1 MADRI
6 RIIAAFGMAAL
17 LGGCSLGSDYHRPD
31 AGLPAAFRATPAPS
45 AASAGPAAW
54 PARDWWRGFGSAD
67 LDQLIADAEANSFDI
82 LAAAARVEQ
91 ADAQVRI
98 SGAPLLPTVTGNGT
112 GQWTRSGRSRGV
124 ATSTGSAVAAAAAS
138 GSSTPTTLLTGATTP
153 TGSSKRYAETRT
165 YNTDLQFSYEI
176 DVWGRL
182 RAQQQSAETSALYSR
197 YDQEAVAQT
206 TITAVAIT
214 YFTALSYADRL
225 AVAERNLRDAEEI
238 LKAIRARVDAGIAS
252 ELDVS
257 QQETLVAGLRA
268 SIPAFRSQYQ
278 QEVAALAI
286 LVGRPPEDITLLPGT
301 LATIALPAVDS
312 GLPSALLERRPDI
325 AAAEAQ
331 LIAANADIRSARAN
345 LYPQFTLTGQ
355 GGLESGTLSS
365 FFGPGTLLFQVA
377 AGVAQTV
384 FDNGL
389 KGGQL
394 DQRRGRYDEL
404 LADYRKAVVQ
414 SLTDVEDA
422 LVAYQYAT
430 EQEQLE
436 QHAVDTAQRAADI
449 AKAQVEAGT
458 SDIVT
463 ALQAQNALF
472 SDLDTLAQV
481 RLTRVNALVDLYKA
495 LGGGWTRSDTVE
507 PPSTIYHGVL

>member
-1 MADRI
+1 MRV
-6 RIIAAFGMAAL
+6 RTRSLAASGMAAL
-17 LGGCSLGSDYHRPD
+17 LSGCSLGPAYQRPD
-31 AGLPAAFRATPAPS
+31 AGLPPAFRAT
-45 AASAGPAAW
+45 AATAAAAW

-91 ADAQVRI
+91 ADAQIRI
-98 SGAPLLPTVTGNGT
+98 SGAPLLPTVTANGT
-112 GQWTRSGRSRGV
+112 DQWTRSGIGRGRGV
-124 ATSTGSAVAAAAAS
+124 ASSTGSAVAAAAAS
-138 GSSTPTTLLTGATTP
+138 GSSTPTTLVTGIATP
-153 TGSSKRYAETRT
+153 TGSPKRYAETRT
-165 YNTDLQFSYEI
+165 YNTDLQVSYEI

-182 RAQQQSAETSALYSR
+182 RSQQQSAEASALYSR
-197 YDQEAVAQT
+197 YDEETVAQT
-206 TITAVAIT
+206 TITAVATT

-225 AVAERNLRDAEEI
+225 AVAERNLRDAEDI
-238 LKAIRARVDAGIAS
+238 LKAIQARLAAGIAS
-252 ELDVS
+252 DLDVS
-257 QQETLVAGLRA
+257 QQETLVAGIRA
-268 SIPAFRSQYQ
+268 SIPSFRSQYQ
-278 QEVAALAI
+278 QEVAGLAI

-301 LATIALPAVDS
+301 LAKIALPPVEA

-325 AAAEAQ
+325 ASAEAQ

-345 LYPQFTLTGQ
+345 LYPQFTLTAQ
-355 GGLESGTLSS
+355 GGLESGTLSA

-394 DQRRGRYDEL
+394 DQRRGRYNEL

-414 SLTDVEDA
+414 ALTDVEDA

-436 QHAVDTAQRAADI
+436 QQAVDTAQRAADI
-449 AKAQVEAGT
+449 ARAQVSAGT

>member
-1 MADRI
+1 
-6 RIIAAFGMAAL
+6 MAAL
-17 LGGCSLGSDYHRPD
+17 IGGCSLGPAYHRPD
-31 AGLPAAFRATPAPS
+31 AGLPPAFRATAES
-45 AASAGPAAW
+45 AAHAW

-91 ADAQVRI
+91 ADAQIRI
-98 SGAPLLPTVTGNGT
+98 SGAPLLPTITGNGT
-112 GQWTRSGRSRGV
+112 DQWTRSGIGRGRGV
-124 ATSTGSAVAAAAAS
+124 ASSTGSAVAAAAAS
-138 GSSTPTTLLTGATTP
+138 GSSTPTTLVTGVAQP
-153 TGSSKRYAETRT
+153 TGSPKRYAESRT
-165 YNTDLQFSYEI
+165 YNTDLQVSYEI

-182 RAQQQSAETSALYSR
+182 RAQQQSAEASALYSR
-197 YDQEAVAQT
+197 YDQETVAQT
-206 TITAVAIT
+206 TITAVATT

-225 AVAERNLRDAEEI
+225 AVAERNLRDAEDI

-257 QQETLVAGLRA
+257 QQETLVAGIRA
-268 SIPAFRSQYQ
+268 SIPSFRSQYQ
-278 QEVAALAI
+278 QEVAGLAI
-286 LVGRPPEDITLLPGT
+286 LVGRAPEDITLLPGT
-301 LATIALPAVDS
+301 LEKIALPPVDA

-325 AAAEAQ
+325 ASAEAQ

-355 GGLESGTLSS
+355 GGLESGTLSA

-394 DQRRGRYDEL
+394 DQRRGRYNEL

-414 SLTDVEDA
+414 ALTDVEDA

-436 QHAVDTAQRAADI
+436 QQAVNTAQRAADI
-449 AKAQVEAGT
+449 ARAQVSAGT